1 MRSVILGALCFQ
13 GQAAFDEARAI
24 EYARFAGAA
33 YCSAKS
39 LKAWDCGKKCSA
51 DVSSVNICQGDTT
64 KAWVGIWEGKPIVSF
79 EGTSN
84 VASAIKDLEFWH
96 TSTGWSQCDN
106 CKVHDGFLSEYNS
119 LRVCVQET
127 LASLGFP
134 SGSSIRTTGHSLGAS
149 INNLAMVDL
158 EKEGWDIEESYHFGT
173 PRTGDEVFAATFNT
187 QFLGRNYRVTHSRDP
202 VPQVP
207 PADLIVDWH
216 FEHVDPEVF
225 YRNSVAKG
233 YIICSNTADSQ
244 VNCAEQYRD
253 LALDLLNVDDH
264 LDYMGVNTSPLGC
277 PIFEDVA
284 V

>member
-1 MRSVILGALCFQ
+1 MRCLILSALLGAD
-13 GQAAFDEARAI
+13 AAYDEDRAI
-24 EYARFAGAA
+24 EYAKFAGAA
-33 YCSAKS
+33 YCSTKS
-39 LKAWDCGKKCSA
+39 LLQWDCGSKCSA
-51 DVSSVNICQGDTT
+51 DVTSLNVCHGDTT
-64 KAWVGIWEGKPIVSF
+64 KAWLGIWEGKAIVSF

-84 VASAIKDLEFWH
+84 VDSAIKDLEFWH

-127 LASLGFP
+127 LASLGFG
-134 SGSSIRTTGHSLGAS
+134 SGSTIRTTGHSLGAA
-149 INNLAMVDL
+149 INNLAMFDL
-158 EKEGWDIEESYHFGT
+158 EKEGWHIEESYDFGK
-173 PRTGDEVFAATFNT
+173 PRTGDAVFAADFNS
-187 QFLGRNYRVTHSRDP
+187 QFWGRAWRVTHSRDP

-225 YRNSVAKG
+225 YHSSVRKG
-233 YIICSNTADSQ
+233 YIICSNTADSH

-253 LALDLLNVDDH
+253 LALDLLNTGDH
-264 LDYMGVNTSPLGC
+264 LDYMGVDTSPLGC
-277 PIFEDVA
+277 KILEDTV